1 MIIESLGFRNFRA
14 LSETKID
21 TSKKYV
27 VFSAENGE
35 GKTSILEAIYF
46 CLTGTSFRT
55 KNLKN
60 TINLLKSDNTVK
72 LEIDDD
78 NKKFFIENNY
88 DGKEKKLFVNDKKVN
103 DRKSIIL
110 NFPCIV
116 FINEDIDFIIGSS
129 KDRRKFFDQVISYSD
144 EEYLII
150 LKKYSYLIEERNKLL
165 KLENQNYSIYD
176 DYIATLNSTIQE
188 KREFCVKKINAIIN
202 AFFPLFFE
210 KFNKVSIEYKK
221 SIDSN
226 NVEIIKEVLK
236 NSLEKDI
243 KDGCTNKGIHRD
255 NFVVKYDNKVF
266 EEYASK
272 GQLRILAI
280 LYRVA
285 EIIYINEE
293 TNKKPFVLI
302 DDIFLELDKNRRR
315 LFFEKIENFSQ
326 LFLTFLPDE
335 NYFLDKKGDTLYY
348 EIRNGE
354 VKKINE

>member
-14 LSETKID
+14 LSEAKID
-21 TSKKYV
+21 TSKKYI

-35 GKTSILEAIYF
+35 GKTSILESIYF

-55 KNLKN
+55 KNLKT
-60 TINLLKSDNTVK
+60 TINLLKEENTVK
-72 LEIDDD
+72 LEISDDD
-78 NKKFFIENNY
+78 KKFVIQNDYN
-88 DGKEKKLFVNDKKVN
+88 GKEKKLFVNDKRIN

-116 FINEDIDFIIGSS
+116 FINEDIEFISGSS
-129 KDRRKFFDQVISYSD
+129 QERRKFFDQVISYSD

-150 LKKYSYLIEERNKLL
+150 LKKYKYLIEERNKLL
-165 KLENQNYSIYD
+165 KAENQNYSMYD
-176 DYIATLNSTIQE
+176 EYIATLDSKIQE
-188 KREFCVKKINAIIN
+188 KREFCVSKINEIIN
-202 AFFPLFFE
+202 LFFPLFFE
-210 KFNKVSIEYKK
+210 KFNKVTIEYKK

-226 NVEIIKEVLK
+226 NVEIIKEILRS
-236 NSLEKDI
+236 NLDKDI
-243 KDGCTNKGIHRD
+243 KDGCTCKGIHRD
-255 NFVVKYDNKVF
+255 NFVVKYENKVF

-293 TNKKPFVLI
+293 TEKKPFVLI
-302 DDIFLELDKNRRR
+302 DDIFLELDKHRRR
-315 LFFEKIENFSQ
+315 LFFEKIEIFSQ

-335 NYFLDKKGDTLYY
+335 NYFLDKKDDTLYY
-348 EIRNGE
+348 TIKDGL
-354 VKKINE
+354 VKRQDG